1 MTPADLVN
9 RYEQEIRKAIQ
20 MDGLGHRTLA
30 KRLTE
35 LSGVYVTMWKAR
47 KVREIIGLTPTPP
60 PSADKRQQISRTAPD
75 AMTQTLEAKGGRIR
89 TLADLLDAAGVDLT
103 QWKVETWK
111 ANAYEQAQKGE
122 DGPRLITLHQV
133 KATLR
138 RHFSATLRPARAP
151 VTLPPPEDV
160 ERPPAPFA
168 VFIPDTQVGHRFRNR
183 WSYLDPMHDRAAM
196 DCVVRALKRM
206 DPKPQVV
213 CLLGDMADLAS
224 LSRYPSDI
232 SLRGTTQATI
242 DELHWWL
249 AQIRL
254 AVGGATRIVYM
265 SGNHEKRLEVSMIP
279 SDLEGLVAAKEED
292 PLLTLRRLLRLDELR
307 IEYVGPYGADWWL
320 WDGKVQVTHGNTV
333 RSGGGATAASV
344 VKGLTSASQVFGHIH
359 RLELACRTVHGPDG
373 EQVLVALSPGCLCRL
388 SGGDGPPGFS
398 DSGRDWQQGI
408 GVAYL
413 HEDRVHM
420 STVPIHAGSLVWEG
434 EIITGRDRVE
444 ELIEAT
450 GWEQFR
456 G

>member
-1 MTPADLVN
+1 MSPADLVD
-9 RYEQEIRKAIQ
+9 RYEQQIRHAINV
-20 MDGLGHRTLA
+20 DGLGHRTLA
-30 KRLTE
+30 KA
-35 LSGVYVTMWKAR
+35 LSEWSGTYVTMWKAR
-47 KVREIIGLTPTPP
+47 KVREITGLEPTPR

-75 AMTQTLEAKGGRIR
+75 PMTQTLDAKGFRIR
-89 TLADLLDAAGVDLT
+89 TLADLIDAAGVDLT
-103 QWKVETWK
+103 EWKVESWK
-111 ANAYEQAQKGE
+111 ANAYEQAQRGE
-122 DGPRLITLHQV
+122 DGPRLITLYQV

-138 RHFSATLRPARAP
+138 RHFQANLRPARAP
-151 VTLPPPEDV
+151 VSLPPVEHKEPEPV
-160 ERPPAPFA
+160 PMA
-168 VFIPDTQVGHRFRNR
+168 VFIPDSQVGHRFKNR
-183 WSYLDPMHDRAAM
+183 WSYLDPMHDREAM
-196 DCVVRALKRM
+196 DCVVRTLEKM

-254 AVGGATRIVYM
+254 AVGGSCRVVYM
-265 SGNHEKRLEVSMIP
+265 AGNHEKRLEVSMIP

-344 VKGLTSASQVFGHIH
+344 VKGLTTASQVFGHIH
-359 RLELACRTVHGPDG
+359 RLELACRTVHGPEG
-373 EQVLVALSPGCLCRL
+373 EEVLVALSPGCLCRTD
-388 SGGDGPPGFS
+388 GAGGPPGFN

-413 HEDRVHM
+413 HGDRVHM
-420 STVPIHAGSLVWEG
+420 STVPIHGGSLVWDG
-434 EIITGRDRVE
+434 EIITGRDRVD
-444 ELIEAT
+444 ELVEAT

-456 G
+456 R